1 MKREPVKI
9 KRKFSNSLIENEY
22 TDDKNNENELCYNL
36 KDNNSI
42 NDLKI
47 LKVNN

>member
-1 MKREPVKI
+1 MKREPVRI

-22 TDDKNNENELCYNL
+22 TDDKNDENEFYYNL
-36 KDNNSI
+36 KENDLV